1 MRDWGLFAE
10 VLGGL
15 LVLYA
20 LYTAVK
26 WIRRRSKRREKREE

>member
-20 LYTAVK
+20 LYATAK
-26 WIRRRSKRREKREE
+26 WVRRRWMRRREED